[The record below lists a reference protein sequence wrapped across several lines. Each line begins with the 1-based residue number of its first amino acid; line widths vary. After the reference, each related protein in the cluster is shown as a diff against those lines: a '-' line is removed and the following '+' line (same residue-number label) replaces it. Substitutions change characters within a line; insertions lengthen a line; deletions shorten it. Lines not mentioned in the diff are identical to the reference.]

1 VVKPLAFFWRRRRR
15 RRRRSRGG
23 GACHST
29 ARTMEED
36 AIVPLDAFALLAMA
50 SKLSGNGGFNLRDV
64 VMFLV
69 LILKMQS
76 NKYDAVY

>member
-1 VVKPLAFFWRRRRR
+1 
-15 RRRRSRGG
+15 
-23 GACHST
+23 
-29 ARTMEED
+29 MEED